1 MYQRINVT
9 LPKQTVKL
17 IDRVSKKG
25 NRSRLIDEAVKHFI
39 ATVSRANLQKRI
51 KEGALARAQRDLEIA
66 EEWFSLNH
74 DRSPESSR

>member
-9 LPKQTVKL
+9 LPKQTIKL

-39 ATVSRANLQKRI
+39 ASVSRANLEKRL
-51 KEGALARAQRDLEIA
+51 KEGALIRADRDLEVA
-66 EEWFSLNH
+66 EEWFSIDDNP
-74 DRSPESSR
+74 SPESAR